1 MQIKKEMKG
10 IFFYISNQPQDIAL
24 YFRSN
29 GRMLSMLWIYH
40 KTWWRTIGNNWMF
53 CLQLFCDESIRS
65 WLTVDYLFIIFCRY
79 PTIYTVRQKLSTTW
93 LVAII
98 SFLIMNLF
106 QIGLLF
112 SLPVHTYLPVK
123 QVIDRF
129 LFVWHFFQ

>member
-1 MQIKKEMKG
+1 LNVLLAIVLWRKHKIVTYSGLPVHNFLQI
-10 IFFYISNQPQDIAL
+10 SHN
-24 YFRSN
+24 
-29 GRMLSMLWIYH
+29 IYSPTKVKH
-40 KTWWRTIGNNWMF
+40 HLTCCWMF